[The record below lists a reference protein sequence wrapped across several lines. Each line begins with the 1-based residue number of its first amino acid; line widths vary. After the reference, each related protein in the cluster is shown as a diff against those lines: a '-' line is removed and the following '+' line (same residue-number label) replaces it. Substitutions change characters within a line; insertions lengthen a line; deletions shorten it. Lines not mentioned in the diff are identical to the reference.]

1 LNTVVAGTPTS
12 CRMTK
17 VRRRGASRHAASRPR
32 STSSEVLIDPRWL
45 FPLLAAVFAVSTLVR
60 VLRARRLDPAA
71 RTWALL
77 AVAFGA
83 VSAWLHLVAR

>member
-1 LNTVVAGTPTS
+1 VARHDEGQATGRTPACS
-12 CRMTK
+12 I
-17 VRRRGASRHAASRPR
+17 APR
-32 STSSEVLIDPRWL
+32 TTSSEVPIDPRWL

-60 VLRARRLDPAA
+60 MLRSRRLDPAA

-83 VSAWLHLVAR
+83 VSAWLHWVAR